1 MYAATKETNEFN
13 TCSGCGQWFS
23 NEKKSNGFF
32 SEVKCFALK
41 IP

>member
-23 NEKKSNGFF
+23 KGKKKQWIF
-32 SEVKCFALK
+32 
-41 IP
+41 